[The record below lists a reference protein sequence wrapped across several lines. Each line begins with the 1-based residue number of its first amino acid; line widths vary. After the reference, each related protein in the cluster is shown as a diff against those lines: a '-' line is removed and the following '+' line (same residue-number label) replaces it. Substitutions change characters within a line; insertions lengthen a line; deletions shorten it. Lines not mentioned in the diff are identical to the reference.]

1 MTMIVDCFRIQM
13 RVRCMEKSVPIY
25 AHDNIFPERM
35 PTAALRAVGASFVS

>member
-1 MTMIVDCFRIQM
+1 MLIDCLRIT
-13 RVRCMEKSVPIY
+13 VRARGMEKSVPIY

>member
-1 MTMIVDCFRIQM
+1 MAMLIDCLRIA
-13 RVRCMEKSVPIY
+13 VRALGMEKSVPIY